1 MKHTLVSLA
10 AALAVTG
17 NLYAASQLDV
27 AVRNLSSN
35 SYFTPLL
42 VSVHPHD
49 TTMFTPGEAAS
60 ASLQAMAEGGDISG
74 LSSDLGAVGAEVSE
88 NPAGGLLAPG
98 MQTMTTLESKQEND
112 SLSIAAMILPTNDGF
127 IALNGWE
134 IPTKKGTYTL
144 YLNAYDAGTEANDE
158 IVNGAGAPGTPGIPA
173 DPGGKAGSG
182 ATGVAMEIEGFVH
195 IHRGILGDTNA
206 TGGSSDL
213 DSRYHRWQN
222 PIAEVIVT
230 VK

>member
-1 MKHTLVSLA
+1 MKHTFISFA

-17 NLYAASQLDV
+17 NLYAASQVDV
-27 AVRNLSSN
+27 TVHNLSGN
-35 SYFTPLL
+35 AYFTPLL

-74 LSSDLGAVGAEVSE
+74 LGNDFSTVGAEIVE
-88 NPAGGLLAPG
+88 NLAGGLLAPG
-98 MQTMTTLESKQEND
+98 MQTSTTLQSSHEND
-112 SLSIAAMILPTNDGF
+112 ALSVAAMILPTNDGF
-127 IALNGWE
+127 IALNGWK
-134 IPTKKGTYTL
+134 IPSKKGTYTL

-158 IVNGAGAPGTPGIPA
+158 IVNGGGAPGTPGIPA

-182 ATGVAMEIEGFVH
+182 ATGVATEIEGFVH
-195 IHRGILGDTNA
+195 IHRGILGDTDA